1 LAKALDPLSIKL
13 YTGRDILKIINRESV
28 SPIAESWTKIQEH
41 LVNVT

>member
-1 LAKALDPLSIKL
+1 LAKALVPLSIKL
-13 YTGRDILKIINRESV
+13 YEGRDILKLVNREPV